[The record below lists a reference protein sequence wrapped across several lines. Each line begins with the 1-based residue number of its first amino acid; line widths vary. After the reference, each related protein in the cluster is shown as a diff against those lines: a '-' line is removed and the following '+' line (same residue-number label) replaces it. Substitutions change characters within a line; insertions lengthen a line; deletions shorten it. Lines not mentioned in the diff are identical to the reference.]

1 MKDTGYCVVEALI
14 VPEVLE
20 HLAGVFARVE
30 AERPESGE
38 ARANPGSGN
47 FWMMD
52 MMKED
57 PMMTRMCA
65 NPVMLT
71 IMREYFGRD
80 DMGFGHTSVAARYE
94 ARAARRITRLLPGNE
109 THTWMHFYFYYLRRA
124 YGSLAEHPR
133 ALLTSNYSY
142 ARIAAMRLA

>member
-57 PMMTRMCA
+57 AMMTRMCA

-80 DMGFGHTSVAARYE
+80 DMGFGHTPIVNTMKPVEQAPD
-94 ARAARRITRLLPGNE
+94 LKPGGGW
-109 THTWMHFYFYYLRRA
+109 H
-124 YGSLAEHPR
+124 S
-133 ALLTSNYSY
+133 
-142 ARIAAMRLA
+142 